1 MSVNGVKMVPVDGV
15 KIQQDLIKNIV
26 KNDDKTTVVLQDGT
40 TVSYGAQ
47 KTENANISKNG
58 DGLIVFKNLYGA
70 SIKGTDNDDKYKIWC
85 GSDIDVYTDDGN
97 DTIDTWGLEKSRI
110 ASGAGNDEIKVGFG
124 DAISI
129 NSGSGEDKVSINGLY
144 GGKVFNAESVIPY
157 TSQRVNIWGN
167 DKTTKVHAGS
177 VYGEDDNKVKTF
189 YPNLKDSTIKG
200 VPKENVNVFYLEN
213 VEIKAPDESAGKK
226 EIQ

>member
-157 TSQRVNIWGN
+157 ASERVHILGN
-167 DKTTKVHAGS
+167 NKTTKVHADS
-177 VYGEDDNKVKTF
+177 DIRMKVELL
-189 YPNLKDSTIKG
+189 PNLKDSTIEG
-200 VPKENVNVFYLEN
+200 VPKENVNVFYLKN
-213 VEIKAPDESAGKK
+213 VEIKASAESAGKK